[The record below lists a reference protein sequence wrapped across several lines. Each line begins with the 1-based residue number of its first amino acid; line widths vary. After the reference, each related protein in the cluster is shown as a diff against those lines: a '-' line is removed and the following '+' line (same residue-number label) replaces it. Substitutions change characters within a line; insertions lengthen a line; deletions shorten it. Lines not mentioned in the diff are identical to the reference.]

1 MGKKCFDS
9 VWCDMVSI
17 DDCHILLG
25 RPWQFDKSVVH
36 DGKKNTYT
44 LSIKGK
50 YIVLALVREKME
62 TKADGGR
69 TCCLHHNLWRK

>member
-9 VWCDMVSI
+9 VWCDMVLI
-17 DDCHILLG
+17 DACHILLG
-25 RPWQFDKSVVH
+25 RPWQFDRSVVH

-50 YIVLALVREKME
+50 HIVLALVKEKME
-62 TKADGGR
+62 TKANGGR
-69 TCCLHHNLWRK
+69 TCLHHNLWRK